1 MTKKP
6 GETIGAVYLGE
17 RTCRFRVWAPEH
29 ERVGVRLLK
38 NDRLISMER
47 TRCGYHEAIVQD
59 AQPGDLYFFQLED
72 GNQRADPASRLQPQG
87 VHGPSA
93 IVNPE
98 FAWADQDWRGIALKD
113 YIIYELHVGSFTAA
127 GTFAA
132 LTSYLDYFSELGVT
146 AIELMPIAQFPG
158 ARNWGY
164 DGVYPFAAQNSYG
177 GPADLKMLV
186 DACHRRGLA
195 VILDVVYNH
204 LGPEGNYFREFGPYF
219 TDRYQTPWGPAL
231 NFDGPW
237 SDEVRNYFIQNALYW
252 VVDCHI
258 DALRLDA
265 VHAIFDHSPITF
277 LEELA
282 DAGSWSGKSAKPGN
296 FSYRRK
302 RRQRSS
308 SRARAGSRRLRL
320 GRAVE
325 R

>member
-6 GETIGAVYLGE
+6 AETIGAVYLQDH
-17 RTCRFRVWAPEH
+17 RCRFRVWAPEH

-38 NDRLISMER
+38 NDRLIPMER

-132 LTSYLDYFSELGVT
+132 LTSYLDYFCELGVT

-158 ARNWGY
+158 A
-164 DGVYPFAAQNSYG
+164 QK
-177 GPADLKMLV
+177 L
-186 DACHRRGLA
+186 GL
-195 VILDVVYNH
+195 
-204 LGPEGNYFREFGPYF
+204 R
-219 TDRYQTPWGPAL
+219 
-231 NFDGPW
+231 
-237 SDEVRNYFIQNALYW
+237 
-252 VVDCHI
+252 
-258 DALRLDA
+258 
-265 VHAIFDHSPITF
+265 
-277 LEELA
+277 
-282 DAGSWSGKSAKPGN
+282 
-296 FSYRRK
+296 
-302 RRQRSS
+302 
-308 SRARAGSRRLRL
+308 RRLSISPRKIPT
-320 GRAVE
+320 AVQ
-325 R
+325 RI